1 VDGQRIPGSLEIA
14 SRLAVAAAARGGLRT
29 RVSRGARFGVALNS
43 AIPGL
48 VNAPADP
55 KGFLDEAL
63 GAQLIILVAH
73 GYVEPPQVAELSLIE
88 ADGRVTQLPLQ
99 TIAEDPRRIAGKTFI
114 LLSCETARTGTWS
127 HQAGGLAGA
136 LLACGARR
144 LIAPLWPVLVDAAIN
159 LGETLL
165 IDLAAGR
172 DPAQILQELARTAGE
187 LTDGAAVST
196 CAFVVWSA

>member
-1 VDGQRIPGSLEIA
+1 
-14 SRLAVAAAARGGLRT
+14 
-29 RVSRGARFGVALNS
+29 LN
-43 AIPGL
+43 ATIPGL

-55 KGFLDEAL
+55 TGFLDEAL
-63 GAQLIILVAH
+63 DAQLIILVAH
-73 GYVEPPQVAELSLIE
+73 GYVEPPLVAELSLVE
-88 ADGRVTQLPLQ
+88 ADGRVTPLPLQ
-99 TIAEDPRRIAGKTFI
+99 TIAQDPRRIADKTFL

-144 LIAPLWPVLVDAAIN
+144 LIAPLWPVVVNPAID
-159 LGETLL
+159 LGEAILVG
-165 IDLAAGR
+165 LAASR
-172 DPAQILQELARTAGE
+172 DPTQILLDLARTAGE